1 MVPIAGFVQSKHRT
15 VHAIMMTQWLPDAT
29 AATRAPVPGGLA
41 YHRGFLQYT
50 SLAENTTGPCF
61 KFSVFGKLG
70 LNNGGLL
77 AARKTR
83 KVFRQPLGPPLA
95 PGRHPVLLHPNA
107 GGGISRASRMP
118 SSTKRSENE
127 KLSPT
132 CSKLY
137 IPPFI
142 GLCHNIALGGN
153 ERL

>member
-29 AATRAPVPGGLA
+29 AATRTPVPGGLA
-41 YHRGFLQYT
+41 YHRVFLQNT
-50 SLAENTTGPCF
+50 SLAENTTGPWF

-95 PGRHPVLLHPNA
+95 PGRHPAYCILMQVEASAAQAECQAQPKEAKKKSSVPPAPNFT
-107 GGGISRASRMP
+107 SF
-118 SSTKRSENE
+118 
-127 KLSPT
+127 LSLACVT
-132 CSKLY
+132 T
-137 IPPFI
+137 
-142 GLCHNIALGGN
+142 
-153 ERL
+153 